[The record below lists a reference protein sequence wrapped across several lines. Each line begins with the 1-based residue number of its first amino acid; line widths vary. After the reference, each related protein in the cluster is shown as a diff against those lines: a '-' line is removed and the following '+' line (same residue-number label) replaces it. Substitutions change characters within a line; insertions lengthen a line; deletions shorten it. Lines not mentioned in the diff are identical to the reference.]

1 MSFLFTPHRLK
12 SNKSKTFHFGLLLL
26 QSNEIVTN
34 YEKRCVFF
42 IWKAPVYLFL
52 YTYALIK
59 TCVFVRNSKIKPHA
73 TSSNL
78 DLRSIT
84 SNNFVIILNSFKTNT
99 CKPWTNVQRIQLILL
114 YKLHYWDKREW
125 CKTIT
130 TAGI

>member
-34 YEKRCVFF
+34 YEKKDVFLHLEGTSIPVF
-42 IWKAPVYLFL
+42 IHVP
-52 YTYALIK
+52 IK
-59 TCVFVRNSKIKPHA
+59 TCMFVRNSKIKPHA
-73 TSSNL
+73 SSSNL
-78 DLRSIT
+78 DLRSST
-84 SNNFVIILNSFKTNT
+84 SNIFVIILNSFKTNT
-99 CKPWTNVQRIQLILL
+99 CKPWTNVKRIQLVLL

>member
-12 SNKSKTFHFGLLLL
+12 SNKSKIFHFGLLLL

-34 YEKRCVFF
+34 YEKKDVFLHLEGTSIPVF
-42 IWKAPVYLFL
+42 IHVP
-52 YTYALIK
+52 IK
-59 TCVFVRNSKIKPHA
+59 TCMFVRNSKIKPHA

-78 DLRSIT
+78 DLRSGT

>member
-34 YEKRCVFF
+34 YEKKDVFLHLEGTSIPVF
-42 IWKAPVYLFL
+42 IHVP
-52 YTYALIK
+52 IK
-59 TCVFVRNSKIKPHA
+59 TCMFVRNSKIKPHA

-78 DLRSIT
+78 DLRSST

-99 CKPWTNVQRIQLILL
+99 CKPWTNV
-114 YKLHYWDKREW
+114 
-125 CKTIT
+125 
-130 TAGI
+130 